1 MASEL
6 DEQQNKRVEDDKEMK
21 WVSDSSLDHK
31 GRLPLRSSTGTW
43 KASFFIIAIE
53 FSERLSYFAIATNLI
68 TYLTKVMHEDLTTA
82 AKNVNN
88 WAGVTTITPLLG
100 AFLADAYTGRFLMI
114 LLSSSIYLMGLGIL
128 TMSQFIP
135 WFKPSKGIVHKLTFF
150 IGIYMLSLGSG
161 GIKPSLES
169 FGADQFDDDNLE
181 ERKGKMS
188 FFNWWNAALCS
199 GLLLGV
205 TVLVYLQD
213 RINWGFAYLILTIT
227 MAITILIF
235 YLGKPFYRYRVPQG
249 SPLTPIVQVLVA
261 AFIKRKLPH
270 PSTPDLLYEV
280 PESGRLLNHTN
291 KLRFLDKACIV
302 EDNWVPEPSGWK
314 RMTVTK
320 VEETKLIVNMIPIWL
335 SSLQF
340 GVCIAQPTTFFVKQS
355 STMNRMMGK
364 NFEIPPAS
372 VNSITAIGMLLCVV
386 FYEKVM
392 TPILRRMTGKE
403 RGIPILQRVG
413 IGMIISILGMIVA
426 ALVEKHRLIV
436 AEREGNVRFLSM
448 TVFWLAPQL
457 LMLGIADGFTLV
469 GLQEFFYDQVPDSM
483 RSLGIALY
491 LSVIGVGSFLSSFLI
506 TIVGYVTTKTGKS
519 WFGKDLNSSRLDKF
533 YWLLAAMNAL
543 NFCIYVILAR
553 RHSYKNVNR
562 NMIVGR

>member
-1 MASEL
+1 MASEVE
-6 DEQQNKRVEDDKEMK
+6 EQQNKRVEDDKEMK

-100 AFLADAYTGRFLMI
+100 AFIADAYTGRFLMI

-135 WFKPSKGIVHKLTFF
+135 WFKPSKEIVHKLIFF

-213 RINWGFAYLILTIT
+213 RISWGFAYLILTIT

-302 EDNWVPEPSGWK
+302 EDNWVPEAYGWK
-314 RMTVTK
+314 LMTVTK

-335 SSLQF
+335 TSLQF
-340 GVCIAQPTTFFVKQS
+340 GVCIAQPATFFVKQS

-364 NFEIPPAS
+364 KFEIPSAS

-506 TIVGYVTTKTGKS
+506 TIVGYVTAKTGKS

-533 YWLLAAMNAL
+533 YWMLAAMNVL
-543 NFCIYVILAR
+543 NFCSYVILAR